1 MAAALERELDA
12 LYQLPLDQFT
22 SARDELAKRL
32 RAEGQAEQAEQVK
45 ALRKPTV
52 GVWLVNRLVRE
63 DELDVQRLIKA
74 GESIAKAQ
82 ANVAHGQAPEA
93 FLDAR
98 RDEQRALERLARAAQ
113 RLAESEGVGRSAIDR
128 ATQTLRAASLT
139 DEGRRL
145 LKQGRLT
152 EEVQPPGFEAL
163 AGMNFAPP
171 KRQSERPSAQSA
183 TQTDRRQVLKEARES
198 LHGLRAEERE
208 LRNAARTAAHAAE
221 RAETEARKKR
231 GEADHAQA
239 EADEARVRVE
249 AAEAELE
256 RLRRRP

>member
-12 LYQLPLDQFT
+12 LYQLPLAQFT
-22 SARDELAKRL
+22 SARNELAKRL
-32 RAEGQAEQAEQVK
+32 RADGQAEQAEHVE

-52 GVWLVNRLVRE
+52 AVWLVNRLVRE
-63 DELDVQRLIKA
+63 DELDVQRLLKA
-74 GESIAKAQ
+74 GESLAKTQ
-82 ANVAHGQAPEA
+82 AKVTQGQSPEA

-98 RDEQRALERLARAAQ
+98 REEQRALERLTRAAQ
-113 RLAESEGVGRSAIDR
+113 GLAESAGVGRSAVDR

-152 EEVQPPGFEAL
+152 EELQPPGFEAL
-163 AGMNFAPP
+163 AGVNFAPP
-171 KRQSERPSAQSA
+171 MRQSERPSAQTA
-183 TQTDRRQVLKEARES
+183 TQGDRGRALKELRDS
-198 LHGLRAEERE
+198 LHRLRSEERE
-208 LRNAARTAAHAAE
+208 LWNAARAAAHTAE
-221 RAETEARKKR
+221 RAEMEARRKR
-231 GEADHAQA
+231 AEAEYAQA
-239 EADEARVRVE
+239 EADEARARFE

>member
-32 RAEGQAEQAEQVK
+32 RADGQAEQAEQVK

-52 GVWLVNRLVRE
+52 AVWLVNRLVRE

-74 GESIAKAQ
+74 GQSIAKTQAKVAQ
-82 ANVAHGQAPEA
+82 GQAPEA

-98 RDEQRALERLARAAQ
+98 REEQRALERLARAAQ

-171 KRQSERPSAQSA
+171 KRQSGRPSAQSA
-183 TQTDRRQVLKEARES
+183 TQGDRSRVLKEARES

-221 RAETEARKKR
+221 RAETEARRKR

-256 RLRRRP
+256 RPRRRP

>member
-22 SARDELAKRL
+22 SARNELAKRL
-32 RAEGQAEQAEQVK
+32 RADGQAEQAEQVK
-45 ALRKPTV
+45 ALRKPPV
-52 GVWLVNRLVRE
+52 AVWLVNRLVRN
-63 DELDVQRLIKA
+63 DELDVQRLLKA
-74 GESIAKAQ
+74 GESMTKAQ
-82 ANVAHGQAPEA
+82 AKVARGQSPEA

-98 RDEQRALERLARAAQ
+98 REEQRALERLARAAQ

-128 ATQTLRAASLT
+128 AMQTLRAASLT

-152 EEVQPPGFEAL
+152 EEVQPLGFEAL
-163 AGMNFAPP
+163 AGLNFAPP
-171 KRQSERPSAQSA
+171 KRQSERPSAQTA
-183 TQTDRRQVLKEARES
+183 TQGDHRRALKEARES
-198 LHGLRAEERE
+198 LHGLRVEERE
-208 LRNAARTAAHAAE
+208 LRNAARNAAHAAE
-221 RAETEARKKR
+221 RAETEARRKR
-231 GEADHAQA
+231 GEADRAKA

-256 RLRRRP
+256 RLRPRP

>member
-32 RAEGQAEQAEQVK
+32 RADGQAEQAEQVK

-52 GVWLVNRLVRE
+52 AVWLVNRLVRD

-74 GESIAKAQ
+74 GESIAKTQAKVAQ
-82 ANVAHGQAPEA
+82 GQAPEA

-98 RDEQRALERLARAAQ
+98 REEQRALERLARAAQ
-113 RLAESEGVGRSAIDR
+113 RLAEREGVGRSAIDR

-163 AGMNFAPP
+163 AGMNFVPP
-171 KRQSERPSAQSA
+171 KRHSERPSAQSA
-183 TQTDRRQVLKEARES
+183 TQSDRRRVLKEARES

-208 LRNAARTAAHAAE
+208 LRKAARTAAHAAE
-221 RAETEARKKR
+221 RAETEARRKR

>member
-32 RAEGQAEQAEQVK
+32 RADGQAEQAEQVK

-52 GVWLVNRLVRE
+52 AVWLVNRLVRE
-63 DELDVQRLIKA
+63 DELDVQRLLKA
-74 GESIAKAQ
+74 GESLATAQAKAAQ
-82 ANVAHGQAPEA
+82 GQSAEA

-98 RDEQRALERLARAAQ
+98 REEQRALERLARAAQ

-128 ATQTLRAASLT
+128 AAQTLRAAALT
-139 DEGRRL
+139 AEGRRL

-152 EEVQPPGFEAL
+152 KEMQPPGFEAL
-163 AGMNFAPP
+163 TGMNFAPP
-171 KRQSERPSAQSA
+171 KRQSERPSAQTSS
-183 TQTDRRQVLKEARES
+183 QGDRRRALKEARDS
-198 LHGLRAEERE
+198 LHGFRGEERE
-208 LRNAARTAAHAAE
+208 LRNAARSAAHVAE
-221 RAETEARKKR
+221 RAETEARRKR
-231 GEADHAQA
+231 EEADHAQA
-239 EADEARVRVE
+239 EADEARARVE

-256 RLRRRP
+256 RRRQRT

>member
-32 RAEGQAEQAEQVK
+32 RTDGQAEQAEQVK

-52 GVWLVNRLVRE
+52 AVWLVNRLVRE
-63 DELDVQRLIKA
+63 DELDVQRLLKA
-74 GESIAKAQ
+74 GESLAKTQTKLAQ
-82 ANVAHGQAPEA
+82 GQSPEA

-98 RDEQRALERLARAAQ
+98 REEQRALERLARAAQ
-113 RLAESEGVGRSAIDR
+113 RLAEREGVGRTAMDR

-152 EEVQPPGFEAL
+152 EG
-163 AGMNFAPP
+163 
-171 KRQSERPSAQSA
+171 SAATRIRSA
-183 TQTDRRQVLKEARES
+183 RRN
-198 LHGLRAEERE
+198 E
-208 LRNAARTAAHAAE
+208 LR
-221 RAETEARKKR
+221 
-231 GEADHAQA
+231 
-239 EADEARVRVE
+239 
-249 AAEAELE
+249 AAEATLRASFGADRDSGRPPPGAEGGA
-256 RLRRRP
+256 RVAPPPTLRRARPPNRCARRSPRGQAH

>member
-32 RAEGQAEQAEQVK
+32 RADGQAEQAEQVK

-52 GVWLVNRLVRE
+52 AVWLVNRLVRE

-74 GESIAKAQ
+74 GQSIAKTQAKVAQ
-82 ANVAHGQAPEA
+82 GQAPEA

-98 RDEQRALERLARAAQ
+98 REEQRALERLARAAQ

-171 KRQSERPSAQSA
+171 KRQSDRPSAQTE
-183 TQTDRRQVLKEARES
+183 TQGDRRRALKEARES
-198 LHGLRAEERE
+198 LHGLHAEERE
-208 LRNAARTAAHAAE
+208 LRNAARSAAHVAE
-221 RAETEARKKR
+221 RAETEAHRKR
-231 GEADHAQA
+231 EEADHAQA
-239 EADEARVRVE
+239 KADEARGRVE

-256 RLRRRP
+256 RLRQPT

>member
-12 LYQLPLDQFT
+12 LYQSPRDQFT

-32 RAEGQAEQAEQVK
+32 RADGQAEQAEQVK

-52 GVWLVNRLVRE
+52 AVWLVNRLVRE
-63 DELDVQRLIKA
+63 DELDVQRLLKA
-74 GESIAKAQ
+74 GESLAKTQ
-82 ANVAHGQAPEA
+82 ANLAQGQSPEA

-98 RDEQRALERLARAAQ
+98 QEEQRALERLARAAQ
-113 RLAESEGVGRSAIDR
+113 RLAESEGIGRSAIDR

-171 KRQSERPSAQSA
+171 QRQSERPW
-183 TQTDRRQVLKEARES
+183 
-198 LHGLRAEERE
+198 
-208 LRNAARTAAHAAE
+208 
-221 RAETEARKKR
+221 
-231 GEADHAQA
+231 
-239 EADEARVRVE
+239 
-249 AAEAELE
+249 
-256 RLRRRP
+256 RRPRPRATGAGC

>member
-1 MAAALERELDA
+1 MATALERELDA

-52 GVWLVNRLVRE
+52 AVWLVNRLVRE

-183 TQTDRRQVLKEARES
+183 TQTDRRRVLKEARES

-221 RAETEARKKR
+221 RAETEARRKR